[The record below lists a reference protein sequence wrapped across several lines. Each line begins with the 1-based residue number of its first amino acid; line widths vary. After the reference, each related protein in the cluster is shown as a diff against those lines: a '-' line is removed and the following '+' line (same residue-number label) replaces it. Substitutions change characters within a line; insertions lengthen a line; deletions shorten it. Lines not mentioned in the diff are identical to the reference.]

1 VQEQSQQSHPLD
13 ADILRWVGLVLDL
26 EILEVKIQLLVPDM
40 DNHPAIQSLGILLRL
55 PSVKQDSSLSAR
67 PLEA

>member
-13 ADILRWVGLVLDL
+13 SDILRWVGLVLDL

-40 DNHPAIQSLGILLRL
+40 DNHPAIQSLGILLR
-55 PSVKQDSSLSAR
+55 
-67 PLEA
+67 